1 MSSRL
6 PNEVATAS
14 DAVSRI
20 ASDSRVFVHGA
31 SATPTILLRAL
42 AARASELRNVETV
55 HLHLEGDA
63 PHAAPGLAQ
72 AFRPNALFSG
82 ANIRAAIAE
91 GRADYMPVFLSEI
104 PLLFRRRILP
114 LDAALLHVSPPD
126 RHGYVSLGTSV
137 DAAIAAAETAPML
150 VAQVNPRMP
159 RSLGDGAIHIS
170 RFVAF
175 VNVDEELPVHESPP
189 SGEAERKIGSLIAS
203 LVEDG
208 ATIQVGIGSIPDAT
222 LSALQHHRR
231 LGVHTEMFT
240 DALVPLIESGVVTN
254 EMKPRQRGRV
264 VTSFVMGS
272 RRTYDFIDDN
282 PAVEVRDCGYV
293 NDASI
298 IRQMPKMTSINS
310 ALEVDLTGQVA
321 ADSIGERIYS
331 GVGGQVDFIRGA
343 TLSEGGKPIIALRAT
358 TSSGA
363 SRIVPNLH
371 AGAGVVTTRAHV
383 HYVVTE
389 HGIASL
395 YGKNLRQ
402 RAAALVAIAA
412 PEHRE
417 ALSAEALR
425 RFGSV
430 S

>member
-1 MSSRL
+1 MAL
-6 PNEVATAS
+6 
-14 DAVSRI
+14 I
-20 ASDSRVFVHGA
+20 ASESRVFVHGA
-31 SATPTILLRAL
+31 AATPSVLLRAL
-42 AARASELRNVETV
+42 AARSSELRNVETV
-55 HLHLEGDA
+55 HLHLDGDA
-63 PHAAPGLAQ
+63 PHAAPGLEH
-72 AFRPNALFSG
+72 AFRPNALFCG
-82 ANIRAAIAE
+82 ANMRAAVAE
-91 GRADYMPVFLSEI
+91 GRADYMPIFLSEI
-104 PLLFRRRILP
+104 PLLFRRGILP

-126 RHGYVSLGTSV
+126 SHGFVSLGTSV
-137 DAAIAAAETAPML
+137 DAAVAAAETAPL
-150 VAQVNPRMP
+150 LIAQVNPQMP
-159 RSLGDGAIHIS
+159 RSLGDGAIHLS
-170 RFVAF
+170 RFRAF
-175 VNVDEELPVHESPP
+175 VNVDEELPEHASESPTDA
-189 SGEAERKIGSLIAS
+189 EAQIGSFIAS

-222 LSALQHHRR
+222 LAALRHHKR

-240 DALVPLIESGVVTN
+240 DALLPLIESGVVTN

-272 RRTYDFIDDN
+272 RRTYDFIHDN
-282 PAVEVRDCGYV
+282 PSVEVRDCGYV

-343 TLSEGGKPIIALRAT
+343 TLAEGGKPIIALRAT

-363 SRIVPNLH
+363 SRIVARLH
-371 AGAGVVTTRAHV
+371 DGAGVVTTRAHV

-412 PEHRE
+412 PQHRE
-417 ALSAEALR
+417 ALEAEAHR
-425 RFGSV
+425 RFARG
-430 S
+430 